1 MLLDTIVLLWHITGA
16 ERLSR
21 PAVRAIERE
30 KCFYSYVSLLE
41 LALKNRLKKVQLTLR
56 QRPVSARDFVLHV
69 ADKLQ
74 LGAIN
79 LEFDDLAD
87 VEHLPQLP
95 RPDHNDPFDRL
106 LVVQALW
113 LPPKAAWD
121 VLRNVQDGLVH

>member
-1 MLLDTIVLLWHITGA
+1 MLLDTMVLLWHITSA
-16 ERLSR
+16 ERLSP

-87 VEHLPQLP
+87 VEHLPP
-95 RPDHNDPFDRL
+95 HHKDPFDHL
-106 LVVQALW
+106 LVVQAQ
-113 LPPKAAWD
+113 
-121 VLRNVQDGLVH
+121 RRGLSIVSCDQTFDKYGVKRVW

>member
-16 ERLSR
+16 ERLSS

-56 QRPVSARDFVLHV
+56 QRSVSARDFVLHV

-87 VEHLPQLP
+87 VEHLPL
-95 RPDHNDPFDRL
+95 HHKDPFDHL
-106 LVVQALW
+106 LVVQAQ
-113 LPPKAAWD
+113 
-121 VLRNVQDGLVH
+121 RRGLSIVSCDQTFDKYRVKRVW

>member
-87 VEHLPQLP
+87 VEHLP
-95 RPDHNDPFDRL
+95 RHHKDPFDHL
-106 LVVQALW
+106 LVVQAQ
-113 LPPKAAWD
+113 
-121 VLRNVQDGLVH
+121 RRGLSIVSCDQIFDKYGVKRVW

>member
-56 QRPVSARDFVLHV
+56 QRPVSACDFVLHV

-87 VEHLPQLP
+87 VEHLPL
-95 RPDHNDPFDRL
+95 HHKDPFDHL
-106 LVVQALW
+106 LVVQAQ
-113 LPPKAAWD
+113 
-121 VLRNVQDGLVH
+121 RRGLSIVSCDQTFDKYGVKRVW

>member
-41 LALKNRLKKVQLTLR
+41 LALKNRLKKVQLTVR

-87 VEHLPQLP
+87 VEHLPL
-95 RPDHNDPFDRL
+95 HHKDPFDHL
-106 LVVQALW
+106 LVVQAQ
-113 LPPKAAWD
+113 
-121 VLRNVQDGLVH
+121 RRGLSIVSCDQTFDKYGVKRVW

>member
-41 LALKNRLKKVQLTLR
+41 LALKNRLNKVQLPLR

-87 VEHLPQLP
+87 VEHLPL
-95 RPDHNDPFDRL
+95 HHKDPFDHL
-106 LVVQALW
+106 LVVQAQ
-113 LPPKAAWD
+113 
-121 VLRNVQDGLVH
+121 RRGLSIVSCDQTFDKYGVKRVW